1 MSNTVERHKVEQFS
15 ANVYHLLQQEGS
27 RLRGL
32 VRNEIQNGEFHWYD
46 SYDESEVF
54 EKVGRHNDTTYAAV
68 ETFRRRNST
77 RPFFRAEI
85 VDIEDKLKML
95 HDPESQYAKSFMMA
109 FGRKMDQLI
118 FEAGLNDVFLKS
130 GSDPVGSPKALD
142 DSQKYVVSGS
152 AGGTLGKIS
161 LDTLRKIKLKFDA
174 NESYEQINLAC
185 TSEDIANLLKDNE
198 VISSD
203 YAAVKALVNGEINT
217 FMGINFIRTELVPQ
231 LTSTVAYKHNPT
243 DLDDNVATASVD
255 TTDATAPIGSRRC
268 MAWVSSGILLA
279 TASDL
284 SARVDELPMKHY
296 SKQVYASMNMGG
308 CRMEEKKVM
317 EIITK

>member
-1 MSNTVERHKVEQFS
+1 MSNTVERHKVDQFS

-118 FEAGLNDVFLKS
+118 FEAGLDDVYLKS
-130 GSDPVGSPKALD
+130 GSNPAGAFKALD

-152 AGGTLGKIS
+152 APGDLGKIS

-185 TSEDIANLLKDNE
+185 TAEDIANLLKDNE

-203 YAAVKALVNGEINT
+203 YAAVKALVNGEVNT
-217 FMGINFIRTELVPQ
+217 FMGINFIRTELVPT
-231 LTSTVAYKHNPT
+231 LTSSVSYKHNPT
-243 DLDDNVATASVD
+243 DLDDNVGSGGAFPDTAT
-255 TTDATAPIGSRRC
+255 TGRRC